1 MYTWAKFVKKGWFIQ
16 DSWDLRERRWSL
28 NEQEWTLK
36 WDLRRLSLWI
46 NLLNSGW
53 WVHVT
58 KLRAITDMKVWF
70 RVYIV
75 PVVFFVTGFPRPL
88 QQTVNGMKLFGNWKG
103 DHPHNSLNMLSS
115 QEWDEGE
122 SGKKRAGGG
131 GGRPTSTPS
140 VVVRSFPTLS
150 TEACLLGISCVLF
163 ADGNNNC
170 MASGENLLASLFAI
184 DTDAQ

>member
-1 MYTWAKFVKKGWFIQ
+1 
-16 DSWDLRERRWSL
+16 
-28 NEQEWTLK
+28 
-36 WDLRRLSLWI
+36 
-46 NLLNSGW
+46 
-53 WVHVT
+53 
-58 KLRAITDMKVWF
+58 
-70 RVYIV
+70 
-75 PVVFFVTGFPRPL
+75 
-88 QQTVNGMKLFGNWKG
+88 
-103 DHPHNSLNMLSS
+103 MLSS

>member
-1 MYTWAKFVKKGWFIQ
+1 
-16 DSWDLRERRWSL
+16 
-28 NEQEWTLK
+28 
-36 WDLRRLSLWI
+36 
-46 NLLNSGW
+46 
-53 WVHVT
+53 
-58 KLRAITDMKVWF
+58 
-70 RVYIV
+70 
-75 PVVFFVTGFPRPL
+75 
-88 QQTVNGMKLFGNWKG
+88 
-103 DHPHNSLNMLSS
+103 MLSS

-131 GGRPTSTPS
+131 GGGGRPPTNPT
-140 VVVRSFPTLS
+140 VVVMSFPTHS

>member
-88 QQTVNGMKLFGNWKG
+88 QQTDNGMMLFGNWKG

-131 GGRPTSTPS
+131 GGATHLHP
-140 VVVRSFPTLS
+140 LS
-150 TEACLLGISCVLF
+150 RGQVLPNPF
-163 ADGNNNC
+163 NR
-170 MASGENLLASLFAI
+170 SLF
-184 DTDAQ
+184 TGYFMCTFCWRK